1 MSGLAMGTL
10 VRGVEVAD
18 AGTTV
23 ATVVGEW
30 DSHGNGRGRHSPV
43 EAP

>member
-1 MSGLAMGTL
+1 MIGIAMGTL

-18 AGTTV
+18 AGT
-23 ATVVGEW
+23 TVVGEW